1 MENSSEEL
9 VNNKKPR
16 AKLNLTL
23 PENYKELDPIEQRR
37 AYQRAY
43 CKSKYVSR
51 KISGSQKN
59 PDAKVGRPP
68 KLEKSTTVRPS
79 KRQDYVKEYNK
90 KYYAGNKEKLDP
102 INIANQKKIRERK
115 KAEKLNAI
123 QAEVH
128 NIESESPKPE
138 AEAAN
143 QESSDDYVVNNVY
156 MLLQL
161 IKK

>member
-1 MENSSEEL
+1 MG
-9 VNNKKPR
+9 
-16 AKLNLTL
+16 
-23 PENYKELDPIEQRR
+23 
-37 AYQRAY
+37 
-43 CKSKYVSR
+43 SR
-51 KISGSQKN
+51 ERKNTGSLKN

-90 KYYAGNKEKLDP
+90 KYYAENKEKLDP

-123 QAEVH
+123 QTEVH
-128 NIESESPKPE
+128 NVESESPKPE
-138 AEAAN
+138 AETPN

-161 IKK
+161 IKQ